1 MKSRLVYLAF
11 VFLIMLKLNNHA
23 FDLKRPLLM
32 GILNI
37 TPDSFSDGGKYLTLN
52 EALKRAHEMI
62 EEGVDI
68 IDIGGE
74 STRPGSEPV
83 SLDEEL
89 KRIIPIIE
97 ALKKDSD
104 IAISVDTYKPQVM
117 KEAIDRDV
125 AMINDVYALRQPGAI
140 DVIKHSKVGI
150 CLMHM
155 QGTPQTMQIN
165 PHYTN
170 VVSEVK
176 SFLEARANDLVIE
189 GIKKS
194 RMILDP
200 GFGFGKTFEHN
211 IELLQ
216 HLESFNSLKLPVLVG
231 LSRKSFIRKILNG
244 EHDDHLS
251 GSIAAAI
258 FSVIKGAKILRV
270 HDIKETKSALN
281 IINVAQGIA

>member
-1 MKSRLVYLAF
+1 
-11 VFLIMLKLNNHA
+11 MLQLNKHV

-83 SLDEEL
+83 SADEEL
-89 KRIIPIIE
+89 KRIMPIIE

-104 IAISVDTYKPQVM
+104 IAISVDTYKAEVM
-117 KEAIDRDV
+117 KEVIDMDV

-165 PHYTN
+165 PQYTN
-170 VVSEVK
+170 VVNEVK
-176 SFLEARANDLVIE
+176 LFLEARANDLVSE
-189 GIKKS
+189 GIDKS

-216 HLESFNSLKLPVLVG
+216 HLESLQSLKLPLLVG
-231 LSRKSFIRKILNG
+231 LSRKSFIRKILSG

-270 HDIKETKSALN
+270 HGVKETKSALKV
-281 IINVAQGIA
+281 INVAQGIA

>member
-1 MKSRLVYLAF
+1 
-11 VFLIMLKLNNHA
+11 MLQLNKHV

-83 SLDEEL
+83 SADEEL

-104 IAISVDTYKPQVM
+104 IAISVDTYKAEVM
-117 KEAIDRDV
+117 KEVIDMDV
-125 AMINDVYALRQPGAI
+125 AMINDIYALSQSGAI

-165 PHYTN
+165 PQYTN
-170 VVSEVK
+170 VVNEVK
-176 SFLEARANDLVIE
+176 LFLEARANDLVSE
-189 GIKKS
+189 GIDKS

-216 HLESFNSLKLPVLVG
+216 HLESLQSLKLPLLVG
-231 LSRKSFIRKILNG
+231 LSRKSFIRKILSG

-270 HDIKETKSALN
+270 HDVKETKSALK

>member
-1 MKSRLVYLAF
+1 
-11 VFLIMLKLNNHA
+11 MLQLNKHIY
-23 FDLKRPLLM
+23 DLSRPLVM

-37 TPDSFSDGGKYLTLN
+37 TPDSFSDGGKYLDFSD
-52 EALKRAHEMI
+52 ALKRAHTMI

-83 SLDEEL
+83 SADEEL
-89 KRIIPIIE
+89 KRITPIIE
-97 ALKKDSD
+97 ALKKDSN
-104 IAISVDTYKPQVM
+104 IAISVDTYKPEVM
-117 KEAIDRDV
+117 KEMIDMDV
-125 AMINDVYALRQPGAI
+125 AMINDVYALTKPGAI
-140 DVIKHSKVGI
+140 DVIKQSKVGI

-165 PHYTN
+165 PTYDN
-170 VVSEVK
+170 VVSEVQ
-176 SFLEARANDLVIE
+176 SFLKGRADLIISE
-189 GIKKS
+189 GVDSS
-194 RMILDP
+194 RIILDP

-216 HLESFNSLKLPVLVG
+216 GLESFQSLKFPLLVG

-258 FSVIKGAKILRV
+258 FSVLKGAKILRV
-270 HDIKETKSALN
+270 HDVKETKSALK
-281 IINVAQGIA
+281 IINLAQGTT

>member
-1 MKSRLVYLAF
+1 
-11 VFLIMLKLNNHA
+11 MLQLNKHV
-23 FDLKRPLLM
+23 FDLKRPLIM

-37 TPDSFSDGGKYLTLN
+37 TPDSFSDGGQYLTLD
-52 EALKRAHEMI
+52 EALKRAHQMI

-83 SLDEEL
+83 SADEEL
-89 KRIIPIIE
+89 KRITPIIE
-97 ALKKDSD
+97 VLKKKSD

-117 KEAIDRDV
+117 KVVIGMDV
-125 AMINDVYALRQPGAI
+125 AMINDVYALSQSGAI
-140 DVIKHSKVGI
+140 DIIKQSHVGV

-155 QGTPQTMQIN
+155 QGTPKTMQQN

-176 SFLEARANDLVIE
+176 LFLEARAKHLMSE
-189 GIKKS
+189 GIGKS
-194 RMILDP
+194 RIILDP

-216 HLESFNSLKLPVLVG
+216 QLESFQTLKLPLLVG

-244 EHDDHLS
+244 DYDDHLS
-251 GSIAAAI
+251 GSISAAI

-270 HDIKETKSALN
+270 HDVKETKSALK

>member
-1 MKSRLVYLAF
+1 
-11 VFLIMLKLNNHA
+11 MLQLNKHV

-37 TPDSFSDGGKYLTLN
+37 TPDSFSDGGKYLTFS

-83 SLDEEL
+83 SAEEEL
-89 KRIIPIIE
+89 KRITPIIG
-97 ALKKDSD
+97 ALKRESN
-104 IAISVDTYKPQVM
+104 IAISVDTYKPEVM
-117 KEAIDRDV
+117 KEVIDMDV
-125 AMINDVYALRQPGAI
+125 AMINDVYALTQPGAI
-140 DVIKHSKVGI
+140 DIIKKSNVGI

-155 QGTPQTMQIN
+155 QGTPKTMQVN
-165 PHYTN
+165 PTYQN
-170 VVSEVK
+170 VVSEVQL
-176 SFLEARANDLVIE
+176 FLKARADLLINE
-189 GIKKS
+189 GIDKS
-194 RMILDP
+194 RIILDP

-216 HLESFNSLKLPVLVG
+216 GLESFQSLKLPLLVG

-251 GSIAAAI
+251 GSISAAI
-258 FSVIKGAKILRV
+258 FSVLKGAKILRV
-270 HDIKETKSALN
+270 HDVKETKSALK
-281 IINVAQGIA
+281 IINIAQGTI

>member
-1 MKSRLVYLAF
+1 
-11 VFLIMLKLNNHA
+11 MLQLNKHV

-83 SLDEEL
+83 SADEEL
-89 KRIIPIIE
+89 KRIMPIIE

-104 IAISVDTYKPQVM
+104 IAISVDTYKAEVM
-117 KEAIDRDV
+117 KEVIDMDV

-165 PHYTN
+165 PQYTN
-170 VVSEVK
+170 VVNEVK
-176 SFLEARANDLVIE
+176 LFLEARANDLVSE
-189 GIKKS
+189 GIDKS

-216 HLESFNSLKLPVLVG
+216 HLESLQSLKLPLLVG
-231 LSRKSFIRKILNG
+231 LSRKSFIRKILSG

-270 HDIKETKSALN
+270 HDVKETKSALK

>member
-1 MKSRLVYLAF
+1 
-11 VFLIMLKLNNHA
+11 MLQLNKHV

-37 TPDSFSDGGKYLTLN
+37 TPDSFSDGGKYLTLS

-62 EEGVDI
+62 EEGADI

-89 KRIIPIIE
+89 KRITPIIE
-97 ALKKDSD
+97 ALKRESN
-104 IAISVDTYKPQVM
+104 IAISVDTYKPEVM
-117 KEAIDRDV
+117 REVIDMDV
-125 AMINDVYALRQPGAI
+125 AMINDVFALTQPGAI
-140 DVIKHSKVGI
+140 DIIKKSNVGI

-155 QGTPQTMQIN
+155 QGTPMTMQVN
-165 PHYTN
+165 PTYQN
-170 VVSEVK
+170 VLSEVQ
-176 SFLEARANDLVIE
+176 SFLKARADLLINE
-189 GIKKS
+189 GIDKS
-194 RMILDP
+194 NIILDP

-216 HLESFNSLKLPVLVG
+216 GLESFQSLKLPLLVG
-231 LSRKSFIRKILNG
+231 LSRKSFIRKILSG

-251 GSIAAAI
+251 GSISAAI
-258 FSVIKGAKILRV
+258 FSVLKGAKILRV
-270 HDIKETKSALN
+270 HDVKETKSALKIMN
-281 IINVAQGIA
+281 IAQGTT

>member
-1 MKSRLVYLAF
+1 
-11 VFLIMLKLNNHA
+11 MLQLNKHV
-23 FDLKRPLLM
+23 FDLKRPLIM

-37 TPDSFSDGGKYLTLN
+37 TPDSFSDGGQYLTLD
-52 EALKRAHEMI
+52 EALKRAHQMI

-83 SLDEEL
+83 SADEEL
-89 KRIIPIIE
+89 KRITPIIE
-97 ALKKDSD
+97 VLKKKSD

-117 KEAIDRDV
+117 KEVIGMDV
-125 AMINDVYALRQPGAI
+125 AMINDVYALSQPGAI
-140 DVIKHSKVGI
+140 DIIKQSHVGV

-155 QGTPQTMQIN
+155 QGTPKTMQQN

-176 SFLEARANDLVIE
+176 LFLEARAKHLMSE
-189 GIKKS
+189 GIDKS
-194 RMILDP
+194 RIILDP

-216 HLESFNSLKLPVLVG
+216 QLESFQTLKLPLLVG

-244 EHDDHLS
+244 DYDDHLS
-251 GSIAAAI
+251 GSISAAI

-270 HDIKETKSALN
+270 HDVKETKSALK

>member
-1 MKSRLVYLAF
+1 
-11 VFLIMLKLNNHA
+11 MLQLNKHV

-37 TPDSFSDGGKYLTLN
+37 TPDSFSDGGQYLTLD
-52 EALKRAHEMI
+52 EALKRAHQMI

-83 SLDEEL
+83 SVDEEL
-89 KRIIPIIE
+89 KRIMPIIE
-97 ALKKDSD
+97 ALKKKSD

-117 KEAIDRDV
+117 KAVIDLDV
-125 AMINDVYALRQPGAI
+125 AMINDVYALSQPGAI
-140 DVIKHSKVGI
+140 DIIKHSNVGI

-155 QGTPQTMQIN
+155 QGTPKTMQVN

-176 SFLEARANDLVIE
+176 LFLDARVKHLISE
-189 GIKKS
+189 GIDKS

-211 IELLQ
+211 IALLQ
-216 HLESFNSLKLPVLVG
+216 NLESFESLELPLLVG

-244 EHDDHLS
+244 DYDDHLS
-251 GSIAAAI
+251 GSISAAI

-270 HDIKETKSALN
+270 HDVKETKSALK

>member
-1 MKSRLVYLAF
+1 
-11 VFLIMLKLNNHA
+11 MLQLNKHV

-83 SLDEEL
+83 SADEEL

-104 IAISVDTYKPQVM
+104 IAISVDTYKAEVM
-117 KEAIDRDV
+117 KEVIDMDV
-125 AMINDVYALRQPGAI
+125 AMINDIYALSQSGAI

-165 PHYTN
+165 PQYTN
-170 VVSEVK
+170 VVNEVK
-176 SFLEARANDLVIE
+176 LFLEARANDLVSE
-189 GIKKS
+189 GIDKS

-216 HLESFNSLKLPVLVG
+216 HLESFHSLKLPLLVG
-231 LSRKSFIRKILNG
+231 LSRKSFIRKILSG

-270 HDIKETKSALN
+270 HDVKETKSALKV
-281 IINVAQGIA
+281 INVAQGIA

>member
-1 MKSRLVYLAF
+1 
-11 VFLIMLKLNNHA
+11 MLQLNKHV
-23 FDLKRPLLM
+23 FDLKRPLIM

-37 TPDSFSDGGKYLTLN
+37 TPDSFSDGGQYLTLD
-52 EALKRAHEMI
+52 EALKRAHQMI

-83 SLDEEL
+83 SADEEL
-89 KRIIPIIE
+89 KRITPIIE
-97 ALKKDSD
+97 ALKKKSD

-117 KEAIDRDV
+117 KVVIGMDV
-125 AMINDVYALRQPGAI
+125 AMINDVYALSQPGAI
-140 DVIKHSKVGI
+140 DIIKQSHVGI

-155 QGTPQTMQIN
+155 QGTPKTMQQN

-176 SFLEARANDLVIE
+176 LFLEARAKHLMSE
-189 GIKKS
+189 GIDKS
-194 RMILDP
+194 RIILDP

-216 HLESFNSLKLPVLVG
+216 QLESFQTLKLPLLVG

-244 EHDDHLS
+244 DYDDHLS
-251 GSIAAAI
+251 GSISAAI

-270 HDIKETKSALN
+270 HDVKETKSALK

>member
-1 MKSRLVYLAF
+1 
-11 VFLIMLKLNNHA
+11 MLQLNKHV

-52 EALKRAHEMI
+52 EALKHAHEMI

-83 SLDEEL
+83 SADEEL
-89 KRIIPIIE
+89 KRITPIIE

-104 IAISVDTYKPQVM
+104 IAISVDTYKAEVM
-117 KEAIDRDV
+117 KEAIDMDV
-125 AMINDVYALRQPGAI
+125 AMINDVYALSQPGAI

-165 PHYTN
+165 PQYTN
-170 VVSEVK
+170 VVNEVK
-176 SFLEARANDLVIE
+176 LFLEARANDLVSE
-189 GIKKS
+189 GIDKS

-216 HLESFNSLKLPVLVG
+216 HLESLQSLKLPLLVG
-231 LSRKSFIRKILNG
+231 LSRKSFIRKILSG

-270 HDIKETKSALN
+270 HDIKETKSALKV
-281 IINVAQGIA
+281 INVAQGTA

>member
-1 MKSRLVYLAF
+1 
-11 VFLIMLKLNNHA
+11 MLNLNKHA

-37 TPDSFSDGGKYLTLN
+37 TPDSFSDGGQYLN
-52 EALKRAHEMI
+52 VDEALKRAHEMI
-62 EEGVDI
+62 REGVDI

-83 SLDEEL
+83 SMDEEL

-97 ALKKDSD
+97 ALKKESD
-104 IAISVDTYKPQVM
+104 IAISVDTYKSQVM
-117 KEAIDRDV
+117 KEVIDREV
-125 AMINDVYALRQPGAI
+125 AMINDVYALSQPGAI
-140 DVIKHSKVGI
+140 DVIKNSKVGV

-176 SFLEARANDLVIE
+176 SFLEARANDLASE
-189 GIKKS
+189 GIDQS
-194 RMILDP
+194 RLILDP

-216 HLESFNSLKLPVLVG
+216 HLESFKSLELPLLVG

-270 HDIKETKSALN
+270 HDIKETKSALK

>member
-1 MKSRLVYLAF
+1 
-11 VFLIMLKLNNHA
+11 
-23 FDLKRPLLM
+23 M

-125 AMINDVYALRQPGAI
+125 AMINDVYALRQPSAI

-176 SFLEARANDLVIE
+176 SFLEARANDLVSE
-189 GIKKS
+189 GIEKS
-194 RMILDP
+194 RIILDP

-211 IELLQ
+211 IALLQ
-216 HLESFNSLKLPVLVG
+216 HLESFKSLKLPVLVG

>member
-1 MKSRLVYLAF
+1 
-11 VFLIMLKLNNHA
+11 MLKLNNHA

-74 STRPGSEPV
+74 STRPGSEPI

-176 SFLEARANDLVIE
+176 SFLEARANDLVSE
-189 GIKKS
+189 GIEKS

-211 IELLQ
+211 IALLQ
-216 HLESFNSLKLPVLVG
+216 HLESFKSLKLPVLVG
-231 LSRKSFIRKILNG
+231 LSRKSFIRKILSG

>member
-1 MKSRLVYLAF
+1 
-11 VFLIMLKLNNHA
+11 MLKLNKHV
-23 FDLKRPLLM
+23 FDLKRPLIM

-37 TPDSFSDGGKYLTLN
+37 TPDSFSDGGQYLTLH

-74 STRPGSEPV
+74 STRPGSEPITI
-83 SLDEEL
+83 DEEL
-89 KRIIPIIE
+89 KRIVPIIE
-97 ALKKDSD
+97 ALKKESD

-117 KEAIDRDV
+117 KEVIDMDV
-125 AMINDVYALRQPGAI
+125 AMINDVYALSQPKAI
-140 DVIKHSKVGI
+140 DVIKASKVGV

-155 QGTPQTMQIN
+155 QGTPQTMQLN
-165 PHYTN
+165 PQYKN
-170 VVSEVK
+170 VVNEVK
-176 SFLEARANDLVIE
+176 LFLEARVNNLVSE
-189 GIKKS
+189 GIDKS

-216 HLESFNSLKLPVLVG
+216 HLESFQSLKLPLLVG
-231 LSRKSFIRKILNG
+231 LSRKSFIRKILNT

-251 GSIAAAI
+251 GSISAAI

-270 HDIKETKSALN
+270 HDIKETKSALK